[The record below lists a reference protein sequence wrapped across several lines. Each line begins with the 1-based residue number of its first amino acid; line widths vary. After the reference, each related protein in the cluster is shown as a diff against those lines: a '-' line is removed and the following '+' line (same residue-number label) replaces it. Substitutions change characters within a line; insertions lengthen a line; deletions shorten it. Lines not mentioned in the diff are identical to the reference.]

1 MASHDTAWKM
11 LFSFPEMVRDLLAG
25 FVPPEW
31 VSDLDL
37 CALTRHSESQV
48 TDDARERHPDR
59 VWEVGMR
66 DRSGSVLVT
75 FEFQSTVDRTMA
87 VRVLVYTAMLYQ
99 DRLRRSSALLPP
111 VLPIVVYYGPGG
123 WTAEEAVSGLCAAPG
138 TFRAPYL
145 PAQGHFLL
153 DVGRYTAPLP
163 DGRNWMAALVR
174 LARTPDPEVAAAA
187 LCDMSAWWP
196 ESNYDS
202 LLDAILSWLGQV
214 HFPMHGIKLEI
225 PKLAN
230 VREAVAMLHQVGIDW
245 SAKLRAEGRTEGR
258 TEGRAEGQI
267 AVMRRQAD
275 RKFGPEIAER
285 LAGYLAEISDPE
297 RLGEVGE
304 WILECDEGEELLA
317 PGGAAVRGGRG
328 GGLRHAE
335 VRATRRVPSGVRPP
349 AVRAT
354 SRLALCGESPC

>member
-48 TDDARERHPDR
+48 SDDARERHPDR

-111 VLPIVVYYGPGG
+111 VLPIVVYYGPGE
-123 WTAEEAVSGLCAAPG
+123 WTAEETVAGLCAAPG
-138 TFRAPYL
+138 AFRAPYL
-145 PAQGHFLL
+145 PAQGHFVL
-153 DVGRYTAPLP
+153 DVGRYTGPLP

-174 LARTPDPEVAAAA
+174 LARTPDPEVVAAV

-225 PKLAN
+225 PKLAS
-230 VREAVAMLHQVGIDW
+230 VRETVAMLHQVGIDW
-245 SAKLRAEGRTEGR
+245 SAKLRAEGRVEGLTEGR
-258 TEGRAEGQI
+258 MEGRMEGQI
-267 AVMRRQAD
+267 AVMRRLAA
-275 RKFGPEIAER
+275 RKFDPETADR

-304 WILECDEGEELLA
+304 WILECDSGEALLA
-317 PGGAAVRGGRG
+317 RVARLCEAAA
-328 GGLRHAE
+328 AE
-335 VRATRRVPSGVRPP
+335 DCA
-349 AVRAT
+349 AQ
-354 SRLALCGESPC
+354 E

>member
-11 LFSFPEMVRDLLAG
+11 LFSFPEMVCDLLAG

-37 CALTRHSESQV
+37 CALTRHSEGQV
-48 TDDARERHPDR
+48 TDDARER
-59 VWEVGMR
+59 
-66 DRSGSVLVT
+66 
-75 FEFQSTVDRTMA
+75 Q
-87 VRVLVYTAMLYQ
+87 
-99 DRLRRSSALLPP
+99 
-111 VLPIVVYYGPGG
+111 
-123 WTAEEAVSGLCAAPG
+123 
-138 TFRAPYL
+138 
-145 PAQGHFLL
+145 PAQGHFVL
-153 DVGRYTAPLP
+153 DVGRYTGPLP

-174 LARTPDPEVAAAA
+174 LARTPDPEVVAAA

-230 VREAVAMLHQVGIDW
+230 VRETVAMLHQVGIDW

-285 LAGYLAEISDPE
+285 LAERLAEISDPE

-304 WILECDEGEELLA
+304 WILKCNRGDELLA
-317 PGGAAVRGGRG
+317 RVARLCEAAA
-328 GGLRHAE
+328 AE
-335 VRATRRVPSGVRPP
+335 DCA
-349 AVRAT
+349 AQ
-354 SRLALCGESPC
+354 E